1 MEKLI
6 PGVAIGL
13 DHDYE
18 PGWALAER
26 RAESLRYIA
35 RHMFPGW
42 TNTPLRNIVTKS
54 PEAGKLNRSAAFA
67 FADVQ
72 FLI

>member
-1 MEKLI
+1 MKKLI
-6 PGVAIGL
+6 PGVAIGP
-13 DHDYE
+13 DHDCE
-18 PGWALAER
+18 SGWALAER

-35 RHMFPGW
+35 RYMFPGW

-54 PEAGKLNRSAAFA
+54 LEVGKLNRSAAFA
-67 FADVQ
+67 FTDVQ